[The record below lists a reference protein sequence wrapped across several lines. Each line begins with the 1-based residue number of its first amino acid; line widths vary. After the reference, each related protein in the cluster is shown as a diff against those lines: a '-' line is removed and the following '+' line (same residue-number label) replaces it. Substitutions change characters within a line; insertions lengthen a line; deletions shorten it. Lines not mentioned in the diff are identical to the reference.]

1 MWWYILRDNNADP
14 TPDPTFGIVGR
25 ELQDP
30 LFDLTCPAGS
40 NGAQG
45 SASPSF
51 SSSSTMNDSVIGAIS
66 NATSGFENATI
77 ADVNVSEA
85 LNVTGLS
92 NATDSAFNLDLSSV
106 MQSLP
111 DILTSNPQLIS
122 RLPDI
127 IAENA
132 ELVEHL
138 LEINSREGYV
148 TNIPNLD
155 LPPVYVSLIANAIRQ
170 SEHRAVLDR
179 LASDA
184 GFENGTEGVIDT
196 LGRSDGQNDGDGG
209 DEGLFDMLGQAKDD
223 GGEEACRE

>member
-30 LFDLTCPAGS
+30 LFDLTCPSGS

-45 SASPSF
+45 SASPS
-51 SSSSTMNDSVIGAIS
+51 SSSSAMNDSVIGIFS

-77 ADVNVSEA
+77 AGVNVSEA
-85 LNVTGLS
+85 LNVTELS
-92 NATDSAFNLDLSSV
+92 NATDSALDLDMSSV
-106 MQSLP
+106 MQNLP
-111 DILTSNPQLIS
+111 DILASNPQLIS

-127 IAENA
+127 IAENS
-132 ELVEHL
+132 ELVERL

-155 LPPVYVSLIANAIRQ
+155 LPPVYVAIIANAIRQ

-179 LASDA
+179 LASDV
-184 GFENGTEGVIDT
+184 GFENGIEGVIDT

>member
-14 TPDPTFGIVGR
+14 TPNPTFGIVGR

-30 LFDLTCPAGS
+30 LFDLTCPSGS

-45 SASPSF
+45 SASPS
-51 SSSSTMNDSVIGAIS
+51 SSSSAMNDSVIGIIS

-77 ADVNVSEA
+77 AGVNVSEA

-92 NATDSAFNLDLSSV
+92 NVTDSALDLDMPSIR
-106 MQSLP
+106 QNLP
-111 DILTSNPQLIS
+111 DILASNPQLIS

-138 LEINSREGYV
+138 LEINSREGYL

-155 LPPVYVSLIANAIRQ
+155 LPPVYVAIIANAIRQ

-179 LASDA
+179 LAGDA

-196 LGRSDGQNDGDGG
+196 LGRPDDQSEGEDGA
-209 DEGLFDMLGQAKDD
+209 EGLVDMLGQAKDAD
-223 GGEEACRE
+223 GEEACVE